1 LQYTGRS
8 TRNIEKALGE
18 KGFSISGTVIAGL
31 LKEQGY
37 SLQANRKELA
47 ITKSHPDRDA
57 QFEYINKTVKVY
69 MKRGEAV
76 LSIDAKKKELIG
88 NFRNKGQ
95 EYHEKGAAPLVY
107 NHDFLVKE
115 LAVCKLPKHAH

>member
-57 QFEYINKTVKVY
+57 QFEYINKTVKAY
-69 MKRGEAV
+69 MKRGEAAG
-76 LSIDAKKKELIG
+76 ILI
-88 NFRNKGQ
+88 
-95 EYHEKGAAPLVY
+95 L
-107 NHDFLVKE
+107 D
-115 LAVCKLPKHAH
+115 